1 MGKMRKWRRHT
12 LEFKQRVVAQ
22 MKTCENIE
30 ALARELDI
38 QRKLLY
44 TWRDQLEGRPAPRH
58 ANYEL
63 TAEERKEK
71 QRDEKVD
78 KLESALAEMVLE
90 NSFLKSALFRVKEDR
105 RKREET
111 GASAST
117 PSSGRG
123 PKNKAV

>member
-1 MGKMRKWRRHT
+1 
-12 LEFKQRVVAQ
+12 
-22 MKTCENIE
+22 MKTCENVE

-63 TAEERKEK
+63 TAEERKDK
-71 QRDEKVD
+71 QHREEINKLKAALADKV
-78 KLESALAEMVLE
+78 LESD
-90 NSFLKSALFRVKEDR
+90 FLKSALFRVREDR
-105 RKREET
+105 RQREET

-117 PSSGRG
+117 PSSERAA
-123 PKNKAV
+123 KNKAV